1 MFWLFIKYFISIIS
15 LIVFETEGRCQ
26 ILCLKKKK
34 KTQLAERETL
44 EIMKYIPFIFVFTT
58 ITGTE

>member
-1 MFWLFIKYFISIIS
+1 MSDFMP
-15 LIVFETEGRCQ
+15 E
-26 ILCLKKKK
+26 KKPK

-44 EIMKYIPFIFVFTT
+44 EIMNYIPFIFVFTT